1 MRSISIAGTEISDS
15 TIPFLIAEIGHNHQ
29 GNLNTCLELIR
40 AAGKSGASAVKL
52 QKRNNRGLFTSKA
65 FDAPYNSE
73 NAFGATYGEHREAL
87 EFGRKEYEA
96 CIAEAKKSNVIFFA
110 TAFDFESAD
119 FLNDLDVPAF
129 KIASGDLRT
138 TPLLKHIAKFG
149 KPMILSTGGGEMSDI
164 DIAVE
169 TILNE
174 GTDLALLQCTAAY
187 PPVYSELNL
196 NVISTYRSRYPDTVI
211 GYSGHDSGIAMSLAA
226 YILGARVI
234 EKHFTLNRAM
244 KGTDHSFSLEPQ
256 GMSKLSRDLK
266 RAHEALGDG
275 IKRRYESEKAPLIKM
290 SKSIYLKKELEQGQ
304 KITEQHIE
312 FRSPGG
318 GIYPNK
324 LNEVIGMKSRTALEV
339 GHMLIIEDLMQ

>member
-15 TIPFLIAEIGHNHQ
+15 TKPFLIAEIGHNHQ
-29 GNLNTCLELIR
+29 GNLQTCLELIR
-40 AAGKSGASAVKL
+40 AASKSGASAVKL
-52 QKRNNRGLFTSKA
+52 QKRSNRTLFTPAA

-73 NAFGATYGEHREAL
+73 NAFGATYGKHREAL
-87 EFGRKEYEA
+87 EFGIEEYQA
-96 CIAEAKKSNVIFFA
+96 CIAEAKKNSIIFFA
-110 TAFDFESAD
+110 TAFDYESAD
-119 FLNDLDVPAF
+119 FLHNLDVPAF

-138 TPLLKHIAKFG
+138 TPLIKYIAQFG
-149 KPMILSTGGGEMSDI
+149 KPIILSTGGGELADI
-164 DIAVE
+164 DKAVE
-169 TILNE
+169 TVLNE

-196 NVISTYRSRYPDTVI
+196 NVINSYRSRYPEVVI

-256 GMSKLSRDLK
+256 GMAKLSRDFR

-275 IKRRYESEKAPLIKM
+275 VKRRYDSELAPLMKM
-290 SKSIYLKKELEQGQ
+290 SKSIYLRNDIEAGQ
-304 KITEQHIE
+304 KISERDIE
-312 FRSPGG
+312 YRSPGG
-318 GIYPNK
+318 GIYPNQMS
-324 LNEVIGMKSRTALEV
+324 EIIGWVSKFNLKA
-339 GHMLIIEDLMQ
+339 GHMISFEDLQN